1 MKNLL
6 RLVIF
11 LILPITVCA
20 QNTDIDSLY
29 SEAMKEYELE
39 NYKNASEKFQIIT
52 EKKDLDSLS
61 TTALYNGACIFALA
75 KHNETAVKILDYL
88 ASNRFY
94 SNYTHIT
101 SDTDLNNI
109 HSEQKWKSLIEKVA
123 ENKKTEPE
131 RLREKIKTELFKAKK
146 IVLAENGKL
155 WGENIWSDNI
165 LILGFD
171 NTIYTTKPLQD
182 SKTSDSI
189 IYYKKIQENTLGF
202 SNAAQKYNG
211 KEYAVVLTNYL
222 DDNSATII
230 HELFHVLQHKHIS
243 LNGNP
248 IQYLDNYDAREWLRL
263 EYQSL
268 KNALNAINLNKAK
281 AEIEKYITDALL
293 FRKIRQSKYKEYL
306 QKEIEIETSEGLAN
320 YTGFILSTYTNK
332 YEKAISEINQ
342 REQAQTYTRP
352 FPYATGPAYGLIFDY
367 LKINWKIGLD
377 TTYNFLKFY
386 ETKYLKK
393 EIKINNEILKLA
405 QQRNNYKEI
414 HQQELD
420 RKIKNEKIIKHYSDI
435 FIQNPTLTVK
445 LVDSLYGRTF
455 DMNGT
460 IVLKDKG
467 IVFSMIKGV
476 DGSKN
481 NFGNFSTIKGKE
493 KLGVSGV
500 LYPFDGKKFT
510 FPKPIEIKKNR
521 IIGEYYEIELNK
533 GWEVIK
539 INDKGDLEIVKKKE

>member
-52 EKKDLDSLS
+52 EKKSLDSLS
-61 TTALYNGACIFALA
+61 TTALYNGACIFALV
-75 KHNETAVKILDYL
+75 KQNKTAIKILNYL

-94 SNYTHIT
+94 SNYKHIT

-109 HSEQKWKSLIEKVA
+109 HSEPKWKSITEKVA
-123 ENKKTEPE
+123 ENRNTEPE
-131 RLREKIKTELFKAKK
+131 RLRKKIKLELFKAKE
-146 IVLAENGKL
+146 ILLAENGKL
-155 WGENIWSDNI
+155 WGDNIWSDNI
-165 LILGFD
+165 LVLGFD

-182 SKTSDSI
+182 SQTSDSI
-189 IYYKKIQENTLGF
+189 IYYKKIPKNILGF

-263 EYQSL
+263 EYQALRNSL
-268 KNALNAINLNKAK
+268 NFIDKQASKSKID
-281 AEIEKYITDALL
+281 KYIKDALL
-293 FRKIRQSKYKEYL
+293 FRKLRQTKYQEFL
-306 QKEIEIETSEGLAN
+306 EKEIEIETSEGLAN
-320 YTGFILSTYTNK
+320 YTGFILSTYQNK
-332 YEKAISEINQ
+332 YQKVIREIDQREKAE
-342 REQAQTYTRP
+342 TYTRP

-367 LKINWKIGLD
+367 LKLDWKQGLD
-377 TTYNFLKFY
+377 KMYNFLDIY
-386 ETKYLKK
+386 ETQYLKK
-393 EIKINNEILKLA
+393 KIKTSNPLILNAQKRNNFNEIHK
-405 QQRNNYKEI
+405 
-414 HQQELD
+414 QELA
-420 RKIKNEKIIKHYSDI
+420 RKIENEKIINYYTDI
-435 FIQNPTLTVK
+435 FINKPTLTVS
-445 LVDSLYGRTF
+445 LIDSLYGRTF

-460 IVLKDKG
+460 ITLKNKG
-467 IVFSMIKGV
+467 MVFAMIKGV

-481 NFGNFSTIKGKE
+481 NFGNFTTKGNE

-500 LYPFDGKKFT
+500 LYSFDGKIFT

-539 INDKGDLEIVKKKE
+539 TNDKGDLEIVKKKE